1 MNNIKSIKRYANF
14 ESRIVNIKYISEY
27 RNFSLPSSQREKE
40 WVDEQNSK
48 FILSILENKPLG
60 SLILNKRNN
69 KTYILDGQH
78 RINALEMFIKNN
90 YCVKYNN
97 NKIYYNNLL
106 EDEKI
111 EFDDTEIFIREYNNL
126 SDQEMADIIDSINEG
141 IKNDNVVIL
150 NQDNANKINNFLDN
164 FLDKISIIIYDDKY
178 NNLKENKQNY
188 IDKII
193 GYVGTIINNYDS
205 FKSDKDYIQLNSHHV
220 KRFFNMLKKKFEQN
234 SSDFIESIDSID
246 SINSIEKFIKTI
258 YSDNLLNNNQIKEY
272 IDKYDI
278 NNFGLNCLCYKLYEH
293 YKQKNITENIKK
305 NIINVL
311 KQNKSNFRELITNW
325 DLI

>member
-1 MNNIKSIKRYANF
+1 MNNIKRYANF

-40 WVDEQNSK
+40 WMSEQNSK

-78 RINALEMFIKNN
+78 RINALELFIKNN
-90 YCVKYNN
+90 YFIRYNN
-97 NKIYYNNLL
+97 DKIYYNNLS

-111 EFDDTEIFIREYNNL
+111 EFNDTEIFIREYNNL

-141 IKNDNVVIL
+141 IKNDNITVL
-150 NQDNANKINNFLDN
+150 NEDNINKINN
-164 FLDKISIIIYDDKY
+164 FLDKISIIIYDLKY
-178 NNLKENKQNY
+178 NELKEIKQNY
-188 IDKII
+188 INKLI
-193 GYVGTIINNYDS
+193 GFVGTIINNYDS
-205 FKSDKDYIQLNSHHV
+205 FNSDKDYIQLNSHHV
-220 KRFFNMLKKKFEQN
+220 KRFFNVLKKNYDQN
-234 SSDFIESIDSID
+234 LIYD
-246 SINSIEKFIKTI
+246 IEKFIKTI
-258 YSDNLLNNNQIKEY
+258 YCDNLLNNNEIKEC

-293 YKQKNITENIKK
+293 YKQNNINDNIKK
-305 NIINVL
+305 NIINML
-311 KQNKSNFRELITNW
+311 KQNKLHFRELLTNW
-325 DLI
+325 DSF